1 MKSQDI
7 RNIIIVLTL
16 INVFYSCGIFKGE
29 KASAVPPNKIVIKSN
44 FSTRRGAGE
53 IRNNFSDI

>member
-1 MKSQDI
+1 MKSQNI

-29 KASAVPPNKIVIKSN
+29 KTSVVPPDNFIIKTN